1 MCGECG
7 SQAVPQSGFED
18 TAPRSGGATRQLL
31 QFQQVTGIE
40 KSERGGATVTERERL
55 HSGKPLYRDTPS

>member
-40 KSERGGATVTERERL
+40 KNERGGGTVTE
-55 HSGKPLYRDTPS
+55 